1 MHGTILGL
9 ENVRRYFPCKQAV
22 YRYRKI
28 RAFFDRVHQGL
39 SLPDWLGDPVSQIGG
54 YWIGRPSRA
63 MTPHR
68 ITLIEK
74 SSNLSGGFDAQ

>member
-9 ENVRRYFPCKQAV
+9 ENVRRYLLCRQAV
-22 YRYRKI
+22 CRYRKI
-28 RAFFDRVHQGL
+28 RAFFGRVHHGL
-39 SLPDWLGDPVSQIGG
+39 SLLDWLGDPVSQIGG
-54 YWIGRPSRA
+54 YWIARPGPA
-63 MTPHR
+63 MTLHG